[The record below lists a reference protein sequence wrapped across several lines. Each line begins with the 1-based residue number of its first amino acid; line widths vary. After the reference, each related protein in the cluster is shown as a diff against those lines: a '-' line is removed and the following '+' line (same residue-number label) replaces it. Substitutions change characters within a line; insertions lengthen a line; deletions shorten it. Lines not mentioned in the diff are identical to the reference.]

1 MLTVLSSIASRSE
14 RSARKWTNIR
24 LGAHCTER
32 PEVNQD
38 KPNSKA
44 CLRKIPRPS
53 TSTVRTAN
61 ALGTR
66 RRLRRR
72 SGISPLYD
80 VKNAAVGYRRRKS
93 CSFAWTQSWW
103 SQPGS
108 NRRPQACK
116 ASALPTELWPR
127 SGKRNGPKSENSRP
141 ATSMWWAWEDLNF
154 RPHAYQARALT
165 N

>member
-1 MLTVLSSIASRSE
+1 MGGQTF
-14 RSARKWTNIR
+14 R

-38 KPNSKA
+38 KPDSKDLA
-44 CLRKIPRPS
+44 CASPSRSS
-53 TSTVRTAN
+53 TSTVCTAN
-61 ALGTR
+61 ALGAR

-80 VKNAAVGYRRRKS
+80 VKKSAREFLAAEWVLSAWMHLLG
-93 CSFAWTQSWW
+93 SFRIGGANRDRTDDLKLAKLAL
-103 SQPGS
+103 SQLS
-108 NRRPQACK
+108 Y
-116 ASALPTELWPR
+116 
-127 SGKRNGPKSENSRP
+127 GPKSKRRIAHQRKAIHRRP
-141 ATSMWWAWEDLNF
+141 NTRSWWAWEDLNF